1 MTQTNLQITC
11 QQTST
16 LVRTITPASPIE
28 ARSIEIPESLLE
40 QLQHECGETPHRVER
55 AIQEVAK
62 FLGYS
67 RGYDWWN
74 DTIAYLDASYPAG
87 VATASR

>member
-1 MTQTNLQITC
+1 MPQI
-11 QQTST
+11 ST

-74 DTIAYLDASYPAG
+74 DTIAYLDASYPGWRGYRVPLADG
-87 VATASR
+87 RVV